1 LADVQEVFNAGS
13 AKPWGLDKEA
23 GVQAVMDFIENDH
36 AINSNVAISAP
47 QKLWH
52 TSPGIAG

>member
-1 LADVQEVFNAGS
+1 LADIQEVFNEG
-13 AKPWGLDKEA
+13 AKRPWGFDQEA
-23 GVQAVMDFIENDH
+23 GVQAVMDFIENDY
-36 AINSNVAISAP
+36 AVNANVGITAP